1 MTYNIFLDFADPR
14 ESVITEN
21 VEISCQHLP
30 LQAEHCSL
38 STNQNQMQNVSMKW
52 TRRDSKMQVSSI
64 KAAHI

>member
-38 STNQNQMQNVSMKW
+38 STYQNQMQNVSMKW
-52 TRRDSKMQVSSI
+52 TRRDSKMQVSSS